1 MKKESIP
8 ETVEHSFLQ
17 GGGAMGELARGFD
30 WSRSSI
36 GSPSNWPQSLRTAVN
51 IILNSRFPMFIWWGK
66 EMTMIYNDAYREI
79 MGDKHPKSF
88 ARPGMEIWS
97 EIWDVVGPLSESV
110 LLEGKST
117 WSEDQLLF
125 INRHGYEEE
134 SYFTFSY
141 SPIQNE
147 LGTISGVF
155 CAVTETTEKVLGR
168 KRLAQNVQTLRNIIL
183 QAPVAMCIL
192 TGADFVID
200 IANSNMCKVWG
211 KQAEEVMNKPLFEV
225 LPEAKDQGFEE
236 IMFEVL
242 RTGVGF
248 SASEQPVT
256 LQRNGKLELVY
267 VNLAYEPIRDE
278 NNIISSIMALA
289 IDVTEQV
296 IARKKIEEIV
306 EQRTRQLAD
315 ANRALSKAN
324 QDLTSSNISLEQFGY
339 AASHDMQEPLRK
351 IQTFTNLLE
360 REGAD
365 GLSEKGRMLV
375 NKIGRSAFRMKTIIN
390 DLLQYSNQ
398 KVDDH
403 TPEAVDLNEIATQ
416 VLSDLELI
424 VEQNKVQI
432 QVDELPT
439 LKAIPSQIN
448 QLFYNLIINSIKF
461 AKKDERVN
469 IHIFSKILSVH
480 EVRERK
486 TLSHD
491 KEYIQISFVDNG
503 IGFEPEYAEKIFQLF
518 TRLHSKNEY
527 EGSGIGLGLC
537 KRIVQNH
544 DGDIYAVSANGNG
557 ATFHVI
563 LPTN

>member
-1 MKKESIP
+1 
-8 ETVEHSFLQ
+8 
-17 GGGAMGELARGFD
+17 
-30 WSRSSI
+30 
-36 GSPSNWPQSLRTAVN
+36 
-51 IILNSRFPMFIWWGK
+51 
-66 EMTMIYNDAYREI
+66 
-79 MGDKHPKSF
+79 
-88 ARPGMEIWS
+88 
-97 EIWDVVGPLSESV
+97 
-110 LLEGKST
+110 
-117 WSEDQLLF
+117 
-125 INRHGYEEE
+125 
-134 SYFTFSY
+134 
-141 SPIQNE
+141 
-147 LGTISGVF
+147 
-155 CAVTETTEKVLGR
+155 
-168 KRLAQNVQTLRNIIL
+168 
-183 QAPVAMCIL
+183 
-192 TGADFVID
+192 
-200 IANSNMCKVWG
+200 
-211 KQAEEVMNKPLFEV
+211 
-225 LPEAKDQGFEE
+225 
-236 IMFEVL
+236 
-242 RTGVGF
+242 
-248 SASEQPVT
+248 
-256 LQRNGKLELVY
+256 
-267 VNLAYEPIRDE
+267 
-278 NNIISSIMALA
+278 
-289 IDVTEQV
+289 
-296 IARKKIEEIV
+296 
-306 EQRTRQLAD
+306 
-315 ANRALSKAN
+315 
-324 QDLTSSNISLEQFGY
+324 
-339 AASHDMQEPLRK
+339 
-351 IQTFTNLLE
+351 
-360 REGAD
+360 
-365 GLSEKGRMLV
+365 MLV